1 MDFGWCFQMLL
12 FGSPY
17 VALIL
22 NEKNELI
29 FNYFLKIQNHL
40 KGKDKVQLIFKF
52 DFCDHFSFYLW
63 SFSFTCMKKKVR
75 ITVKKVEVYNWF
87 NYIYIYD
94 NHLNFLM
101 ECTLIVVKYDFNFNL
116 KRHFEMEDFKKYVK
130 KR

>member
-1 MDFGWCFQMLL
+1 MLL

-52 DFCDHFSFYLW
+52 DFCDHFSFYL
-63 SFSFTCMKKKVR
+63 
-75 ITVKKVEVYNWF
+75 
-87 NYIYIYD
+87 
-94 NHLNFLM
+94 
-101 ECTLIVVKYDFNFNL
+101 
-116 KRHFEMEDFKKYVK
+116 
-130 KR
+130 